1 MRQSRGE
8 TNREYK
14 PKSDAEISRNMSA
27 IRSSL
32 NQTEVALGKALHA
45 RGFRYR
51 KYVRNLP
58 GKPDFAFVR
67 AKVAVFVDGDFWHA
81 RVLREGGISALQS
94 ILRTPRRSY
103 WIDKFDRRMKRDDYV
118 TMTLE
123 SEGWKVIRLWESDVK
138 RDIDQAAKLIST
150 EVQLAMKRMPR
161 RISKRK

>member
-1 MRQSRGE
+1 
-8 TNREYK
+8 
-14 PKSDAEISRNMSA
+14 MSA
-27 IRSSL
+27 IRSSE
-32 NQTEVALGKALHA
+32 NQTEVALRKALHA
-45 RGFRYR
+45 RGLRYR
-51 KYVRNLP
+51 KYVQGLV
-58 GKPDFAFVR
+58 GKPDIVFVR

-94 ILRTPRRSY
+94 ILRTPRQSY